1 VSNPIA
7 LTALPHAEPAPD
19 EPPVTVIR
27 PARGWPTLDLRELWS
42 YRELVLFLAWR
53 DLTVRYKRTV
63 LGVAWAV
70 LQPILMMVVFSA
82 FFGRT
87 ARPTSDGV
95 PYSLFVLAGLLP
107 WTLFASAV
115 SAAGQSVAGSE
126 RLIAKV
132 YFPRIALPLAALAAT
147 LVDFLAGS
155 AVLAA
160 LMLYH
165 GVAPGPSLLMVPG
178 LVALV
183 ALAAL
188 GVGSLLAALNVAYR
202 DVKYVIPFLMQ
213 LWLFATPTIYLRDT
227 PPATDLIGR
236 LLRLN
241 PMTGLVG
248 AFRAAVLG
256 EGARW
261 EMLGPPALGVA
272 ALVVV
277 GVLYFRRVEDS
288 FADVI

>member
-1 VSNPIA
+1 
-7 LTALPHAEPAPD
+7 
-19 EPPVTVIR
+19 VTVIR
-27 PARGWPTLDLRELWS
+27 PARGWPALDLRELWS

-53 DLTVRYKRTV
+53 DVTVRYKQTV
-63 LGVAWAV
+63 LGVAWAI
-70 LQPILMMVVFSA
+70 LQPVLMMVVFSA

-87 ARPTSDGV
+87 ARPASDGI
-95 PYSLFVLAGLLP
+95 PYPLFVLAGLLP

-115 SAAGQSVAGSE
+115 SAAGQSVVGSE

-132 YFPRIALPLAALAAT
+132 YFPRIALPLAALAAS

-155 AVLAA
+155 TVLAA

-165 GVAPGPSLLMVPG
+165 GVALGSSLLMAPA
-178 LVALV
+178 LVVLV

-188 GVGSLLAALNVAYR
+188 GIGSLLAALNVAYR

-213 LWLFATPTIYLRDT
+213 IWLFATPTIYLRDI

-256 EGARW
+256 EGTRW
-261 EMLGPPALGVA
+261 EMLGPSALGVA
-272 ALVVV
+272 ALAVV
-277 GVLYFRRVEDS
+277 GVFYFRRVEDS